1 MPTRFVTDALAARMR
16 KVDGLDDEDIAAIEA
31 LPIVIKDFGDH
42 ETVISDGE
50 RPNQCC
56 LVVEG
61 FAVRSK
67 TTSTGRRQILSVH
80 IPGDIPDLQSLHLH
94 TLDHDFITLT
104 PCRLGFIPHAALRA
118 LNRARPNIAEALWR
132 DTLIDAAM
140 FREWIINVGQRR
152 APERLAHLVLEIR
165 ERLRIV
171 GRADG
176 DSFLL
181 PMTQDEL
188 GDALGLTAVHTNR
201 VLRQLRTSG
210 LMSFHRNEVRILDSA
225 RFEELGDFDP
235 LSLHQHPAA

>member
-1 MPTRFVTDALAARMR
+1 MTDALAKRMR
-16 KVDGLDDEDIAAIEA
+16 KVDGLDDDDIAAIES
-31 LPIVIKDFGDH
+31 LPIVIKDVSDH
-42 ETVISDGE
+42 ETVIQDGE

-67 TTSTGRRQILSVH
+67 LTSGGRRQILSVH
-80 IPGDIPDLQSLHLH
+80 IAGDIPDLQSLHLH
-94 TLDHDFITLT
+94 VLDHDLITLT

-118 LNRARPNIAEALWR
+118 LNRERPNIAEALWR

-165 ERLRIV
+165 ERLRLV
-171 GRADG
+171 GRAEG
-176 DSFLL
+176 DSFML

-188 GDALGLTAVHTNR
+188 SDALGLTPVHINR
-201 VLRQLRTSG
+201 TLKQLRTDG
-210 LMSFHRNEVRILDSA
+210 LLSFHRNEVKILDNA
-225 RFEELGDFDP
+225 RFEELAQFDR
-235 LSLHQHPAA
+235 LYLHQHPSA